1 MAQIRADQNGDETLG
16 STAAGNALGGVG
28 DVFGV
33 GSLLRAI
40 PTGRKRIRTNRATPK
55 ISGGK

>member
-1 MAQIRADQNGDETLG
+1 MIRADQNGDETLG
-16 STAAGNALGGVG
+16 STAAGNALGGIG

-40 PTGRKRIRTNRATPK
+40 PAGRKRIRTNRATPK